1 MTICLRMSLVCTL
14 SYMLHNCVHKF
25 SSNNKRDD
33 CALLDSSHQL
43 KVEGFISQAT
53 FIEALSFAWFVSI
66 CQRQTLLPK
75 QRSHTISITLLYQY
89 IFETQRKLMLN
100 QMFQPD
106 QAESTNGDPNQDMFL
121 QLNQPGLGNETE
133 GIRYPGKHGRQTV

>member
-1 MTICLRMSLVCTL
+1 
-14 SYMLHNCVHKF
+14 
-25 SSNNKRDD
+25 
-33 CALLDSSHQL
+33 
-43 KVEGFISQAT
+43 
-53 FIEALSFAWFVSI
+53 
-66 CQRQTLLPK
+66 
-75 QRSHTISITLLYQY
+75 
-89 IFETQRKLMLN
+89 MLN